1 MKKILLIGASGMLG
15 SSLGPFLKKCGF
27 PVITHGRNS
36 NANFIS
42 DLTDLHQVQTLI
54 KQVNPDVIIN
64 LIGLPDVDKCE
75 KNIKKAYLIN
85 AKTVENISDA
95 IHGQDRPI
103 YLIHVSTDHIYD
115 GEGLH
120 SEQDKV
126 TITNNYAMTKYLGEL
141 AALRTPSSVL
151 RINFIGRNFQL
162 SGRESLSDW
171 VFKSC
176 IDNKSV
182 SVFSDVFFNPLSIS
196 SLCKMIRLVIDKQ
209 PLGLFNLGS
218 HNGMSKADFAFMFAK
233 GLGLPT
239 TMLQRINSS
248 EAKFLK
254 VYRPKNMIMDVSKFE
269 RELGIFL
276 PKLDD
281 EIVEVTK
288 DYENYK

>member
-1 MKKILLIGASGMLG
+1 
-15 SSLGPFLKKCGF
+15 
-27 PVITHGRNS
+27 
-36 NANFIS
+36 
-42 DLTDLHQVQTLI
+42 
-54 KQVNPDVIIN
+54 
-64 LIGLPDVDKCE
+64 
-75 KNIKKAYLIN
+75 
-85 AKTVENISDA
+85 
-95 IHGQDRPI
+95 
-103 YLIHVSTDHIYD
+103 
-115 GEGLH
+115 
-120 SEQDKV
+120 
-126 TITNNYAMTKYLGEL
+126 MTKYLGEL

-151 RINFIGRNFQL
+151 RMNFIGRNFQL

-182 SVFSDVFFNPLSIS
+182 SVFSDVFFSPLSIS
-196 SLCKMIRLVIDKQ
+196 SLCKMIVLVINKQ

-233 GLGLPT
+233 ELGLPT

-269 RELGIFL
+269 RELGILL

-281 EIVEVTK
+281 EIVEVSK